1 MATQDFHSTFTVPQP
16 PEEVFAAITDPQKWW
31 TGDIDGTAHEIGDE
45 FSYRYGD
52 VHYSKQKVTDLEPGQ
67 RIVWQVV
74 ESHLPGNDDPE
85 EWTGTQI
92 TFEISR
98 QEGQDRAPVL
108 APRPGPPVPVLRLVL
123 ERLGLLHQR
132 QPPAIDH
139 DRRRS
144 GHPALGLMAQFVFT

>member
-16 PEEVFAAITDPQKWW
+16 PEEVFAAITHPQKWW

-67 RIVWQVV
+67 RVVWQVV

-98 QEGQDRAPVL
+98 QEGKTELRFSHHGLVPQFSASTRARAPG
-108 APRPGPPVPVLRLVL
+108 ASTST
-123 ERLGLLHQR
+123 
-132 QPPAIDH
+132 AASSD
-139 DRRRS
+139 
-144 GHPALGLMAQFVFT
+144 